1 MDAGLFLTG
10 VVAILSGIY
19 FLFLPDGGFMGGRNP
34 LYGIRI
40 LFLRETWEWLHTW
53 IGLAMVIIALVHI
66 IFHWKWVKNMT
77 KRVVN
82 NLRGGSTLLNARGKY
97 NLALNTTTAL
107 SFLVSAISGVYFLLV
122 GESHGGLNP
131 DPMFIFTRT
140 AWDLIHTWSSVV
152 FIVSAILHFAIHWG
166 WITKVTGKVFQFTK
180 NNQPAEPVVLPAQA
194 VPAKVNNKEYKM
206 IKKALGFTL
215 LVAVIGVLAFGAIH
229 RTSAKSD
236 DVLGD
241 EELLAYGVGNGN
253 GNGGNGNENGGQS
266 SGGLVPNRED
276 HEVVPGSGYG
286 APIIETLPLGELTQA
301 ESDALMFMYEEEQMA
316 RDVYTY
322 LAGLYTQ
329 PMFSNIARAEQ
340 THMDSVK
347 GLLDR
352 YDLAL
357 PVLAPAGKFNNPDL
371 QKLYDELTVS
381 GSRSLADALMVG
393 AAIEEIDILDLKER
407 VAQTDQEDIRQVFE
421 SLLYGSYNHLNAF
434 SSVYAQQTGAAYT
447 PQYMIEADYAEYQ
460 QYLADNGLFNG
471 AGGRGRGNGGGGNGG
486 GGGGGK
492 R

>member
-1 MDAGLFLTG
+1 
-10 VVAILSGIY
+10 
-19 FLFLPDGGFMGGRNP
+19 
-34 LYGIRI
+34 
-40 LFLRETWEWLHTW
+40 
-53 IGLAMVIIALVHI
+53 
-66 IFHWKWVKNMT
+66 
-77 KRVVN
+77 
-82 NLRGGSTLLNARGKY
+82 
-97 NLALNTTTAL
+97 
-107 SFLVSAISGVYFLLV
+107 
-122 GESHGGLNP
+122 
-131 DPMFIFTRT
+131 
-140 AWDLIHTWSSVV
+140 
-152 FIVSAILHFAIHWG
+152 
-166 WITKVTGKVFQFTK
+166 
-180 NNQPAEPVVLPAQA
+180 
-194 VPAKVNNKEYKM
+194 
-206 IKKALGFTL
+206 
-215 LVAVIGVLAFGAIH
+215 
-229 RTSAKSD
+229 
-236 DVLGD
+236 
-241 EELLAYGVGNGN
+241 
-253 GNGGNGNENGGQS
+253 
-266 SGGLVPNRED
+266 VPNRED

-286 APIIETLPLGELTQA
+286 APIIETLPMDELTQA

-357 PVLAPAGKFNNPDL
+357 PVLAPAGKFNNTDL

-381 GSRSLADALMVG
+381 GSRSLADALMAG

-434 SSVYAQQTGAAYT
+434 SSVYAQQTGVAYT
-447 PQYMIEADYAEYQ
+447 PQYMTEADYAEYQ